1 MDDVASEPQVTQP
14 EHANVVPVLRARGA
28 RMAVLIG
35 PDDGASRFVM
45 RRFFLAPGGRI
56 PAHSHESVEHEQVV
70 IRGEMVIG
78 LNAEKHTVRA
88 GDAIFIPAGTAHWY
102 ENTGAEE
109 VEFLCVVPVTSEYST
124 EWIEEPP
131 EGAVLP

>member
-1 MDDVASEPQVTQP
+1 MDEMASEPQVTQAGQ
-14 EHANVVPVLRARGA
+14 ANVVPVMRARGA

-35 PDDGASRFVM
+35 PDDGAPRFIM

-56 PAHSHESVEHEQVV
+56 PAHSHESIEHEQVV

-78 LNAEKHTVRA
+78 LNDEVHTVQA

-102 ENTGAEE
+102 ENRGPRE
-109 VEFLCVVPVTSEYST
+109 VEFLCVVPCTSEYST
-124 EWIEEPP
+124 DWLEEPP
-131 EGAVLP
+131 EGAVLA